1 MSRRDQPAWLP
12 SLVSSCADS
21 LGAVGV
27 GLALA
32 DASGLIGVAA
42 ATAGAGQ
49 AGEDLQF
56 ALGEGPCRLASASRR
71 PVAAPELAGDERWV
85 EFAPQA
91 SGVGIAA
98 AFSVPLQ
105 VGAVLLGVL
114 DVYRAVPGPLSQ
126 ALLPVLEVYAQA
138 ATAVLLMLTD
148 SGGRPA
154 GAAELA
160 ELADIRP
167 VVHQATGMIAVQLD
181 VDLTT
186 ALLRLRAHAFHAG
199 RPMQHLAVDV
209 VARRLTLDHST
220 TGAQHHRAP
229 APDAPVPDPSD
240 FKQRNRDEHP

>member
-1 MSRRDQPAWLP
+1 MSAGVCKP
-12 SLVSSCADS
+12 SA
-21 LGAVGV
+21 GGGPGAGGGRAVG
-27 GLALA
+27 
-32 DASGLIGVAA
+32 GVRAA
-42 ATAGAGQ
+42 GIRGGDRGGVQRSAAG
-49 AGEDLQF
+49 
-56 ALGEGPCRLASASRR
+56 RR
-71 PVAAPELAGDERWV
+71 
-85 EFAPQA
+85 
-91 SGVGIAA
+91 GV
-98 AFSVPLQ
+98 V
-105 VGAVLLGVL
+105 GVL